1 MPWTASLG
9 RRSAVFGAL
18 VALLAAP
25 LTATAAVAADT
36 ASLAPAAGTSEL
48 VLVVPLTV
56 PAEAPTLLSAS
67 LLEEYTAPDGVLTAR
82 LDAVDG
88 TGATLAI
95 DPRIL
100 VSIRLLGSAVPD
112 TAAAWLARLESL
124 PNDSFLLRYA
134 DADVSGFAAVDALE
148 LAAPLSFQFAVDAAR
163 FDEIP
168 EPPAET
174 TPEPS
179 ATPTVSPAPTE
190 TPEPEPALPPSDEQL
205 TFWPLG
211 IDGLEWPAR
220 GNLTSTGLAALDAA
234 GAATVLLDSASVDDA
249 AASHLS
255 IGGVSVLA
263 SNSDLDDLLEAVE
276 IGPFSASGTTSREAF
291 LSALDD
297 RLAAS
302 VGPLVVTASR
312 DENTGTTRLASL
324 LDELEARADVDV
336 VGISTAMQTAPS
348 TGALTTE
355 PLGDAALT
363 AFDELVTAEAAVSR
377 FAEIVA
383 EPEAFRAEHRLDLL
397 STFAAGAVED
407 RVGITVAADA
417 AIEEAESI
425 LAAVQIAE
433 GSDLLILSN
442 STGLPV
448 SVSNALDV
456 AVTVTVAG
464 RPLRPLLRLTG
475 GPVEVTIEPGSSH
488 TVYLPAEAV
497 TNGQVSVLVQLRG
510 AGGLAVGTDR
520 VIQVD
525 LQAQWETVGTII
537 LIGLA
542 VVFGAGII
550 HNILRRRRQA
560 RAADSTAADSTA
572 DDETTPDD

>member
-9 RRSAVFGAL
+9 RGSAAVAAL

-25 LTATAAVAADT
+25 HSATAAVSADT
-36 ASLAPAAGTSEL
+36 AALAPAAGTSEL
-48 VLVVPLTV
+48 VVVVPLIA
-56 PAEAPTLLSAS
+56 PAEAPTLLDAA
-67 LLEEYTAPDGVLTAR
+67 LLEEYTAPDGMLTER

-100 VSIRLLGSAVPD
+100 VSIRLLGSTVPD
-112 TAAAWLARLESL
+112 TAAAWLARLASL
-124 PNDSFLLRYA
+124 PNDSFLLRFA

-163 FDEIP
+163 FNELP
-168 EPPAET
+168 EPPAEA
-174 TPEPS
+174 TPDPS
-179 ATPTVSPAPTE
+179 ATSTAPPAPTE
-190 TPEPEPALPPSDEQL
+190 TPAPEPALPPSDEQL
-205 TFWPLG
+205 LFWPHG

-220 GNLTSTGLAALDAA
+220 GNLAGTGLAALDVAGTAA
-234 GAATVLLDSASVDDA
+234 VLLDSASVDDA

-255 IGGVSVLA
+255 IDGVSVLA

-291 LSALDD
+291 LAALDD
-297 RLAAS
+297 RLATS
-302 VGPLVVTASR
+302 VGPLIVTASR

-324 LDELEARADVDV
+324 LDELERRADVDL

-348 TGALTTE
+348 TGSLSTE
-355 PLGDAALT
+355 PLGDAALR
-363 AFDELVTAEAAVSR
+363 AFEELVSAEAAVSE

-383 EPEAFRAEHRLDLL
+383 EPEDFRADHRLDLL
-397 STFAAGAVED
+397 STFTAGTVED
-407 RVGITVAADA
+407 RVGITVAAGT
-417 AIEEAESI
+417 AIENAESI

-456 AVTVTVAG
+456 AVTVTVSG

-475 GPVEVTIEPGSSH
+475 GPVEVTIGPGSSH

-510 AGGLAVGTDR
+510 AGGLPVGTDR

-550 HNILRRRRQA
+550 HNILRRRLQA
-560 RAADSTAADSTA
+560 RAADSAA
-572 DDETTPDD
+572 DDETSSDD